1 SSPARRNLQC
11 FCNVPTSPRPTAPAS
26 TPRALRL
33 PMASLRVP
41 RSMFALALVL
51 AACGGSTTSPAAGD
65 AGGPDARGD
74 APIPLGDDVSDA
86 ATLETSTDA
95 PADDDADA
103 APYLACMDSTGT
115 LSYSLKS
122 CQSDSDCTIQQEETD
137 CCGTILYAGVNQSSV
152 SEFKVCESAWEA
164 HFPGCG
170 CASGQTKTED
180 GHVTHPGQDAG
191 APAVHCTD
199 FTNNGGVCLT
209 YTP

>member
-1 SSPARRNLQC
+1 
-11 FCNVPTSPRPTAPAS
+11 
-26 TPRALRL
+26 
-33 PMASLRVP
+33 
-41 RSMFALALVL
+41 MFALALVL

-65 AGGPDARGD
+65 AGGADAHGD

-95 PADDDADA
+95 PVDDAADA
-103 APYLACMDSTGT
+103 ASYLACMDSSGQ
-115 LSYSLKS
+115 LSYSLKG
-122 CQSDSDCTIQQEETD
+122 CQSDGDCSIQQEETD
-137 CCGTILYAGVNQSSV
+137 CCGTILYVGVNQSSV
-152 SEFKVCESAWEA
+152 SEFKACESAWEA

-180 GHVTHPGQDAG
+180 GHLTYPGHDAG